1 MGDTEVTDYLT
12 HLAVKRDYSVS
23 SQASALHALVFLYGK
38 FLKKP
43 LSNEMEFVNSGRAKK
58 LPVVLTHE
66 EVRQLLANVPT
77 SKYLPIA
84 MLYGSG
90 LRLMECMRL
99 RVQDIDFEYRV
110 VRIWDGKGGKHRIV
124 TLSEALISQ
133 LQTQISF
140 VKGIL
145 ENDIMVENYAGVW
158 LPHNLEKKFK
168 EVNKTLA

>member
-1 MGDTEVTDYLT
+1 MQKRSIRTYTIWIADFIRFHKYTHPIEMGDTEVTDYLT
-12 HLAVKRDYSVS
+12 HLAVKRDYSAS
-23 SQASALHALVFLYGK
+23 SQASALNALVFLYGK

-84 MLYGSG
+84 MLYGSS

-99 RVQDIDFEYRV
+99 RVQDITYFR
-110 VRIWDGKGGKHRIV
+110 
-124 TLSEALISQ
+124 L
-133 LQTQISF
+133 
-140 VKGIL
+140 
-145 ENDIMVENYAGVW
+145 
-158 LPHNLEKKFK
+158 
-168 EVNKTLA
+168 